1 MAQLVAEESG
11 SGGNMD
17 EMARNAEIEAQN
29 AAQGQ
34 KRKFVPASSGSQVA
48 KASAPVDPANL
59 GEIDIDDVMDD
70 GQENKRRAVA
80 STDGVGF
87 NIAERAVP
95 AAVFGALANKE

>member
-17 EMARNAEIEAQN
+17 EMARKAEIEAEN

-34 KRKFVPASSGSQVA
+34 KRKFVPASSGYQVA
-48 KASAPVDPANL
+48 NSSAPVDPANL
-59 GEIDIDDVMDD
+59 GEIDIDDVVHD
-70 GQENKRRAVA
+70 GHETKRRAVA
-80 STDGVGF
+80 STEGLGF
-87 NIAERAVP
+87 NIAEKAVP